1 MKEITITT
9 ELRNFPKLL
18 FLLLFSVLVFN
29 ANADVSYSIP
39 LEGKEFQLGNMLE
52 WGTYIEND
60 SRLFVIEKSSD
71 GITYDHIGEVHA
83 AGDSDSELK
92 YRFIDVNARE
102 SILYYR
108 LRLVDID
115 GAESTSDPVSIE
127 KKLQNQ
133 FIIVAM
139 STVET
144 NDVFDVSLDSF
155 IEEEL
160 TYTLKDY
167 KGNIIIQEKL
177 LLINGLNEI
186 MVNIENEKEGFY
198 KLSLEL
204 NEEVETLIIRKVEGD
219 KSKKRNVASST
230 PEEIGG

>member
-1 MKEITITT
+1 MKELKITT
-9 ELRNFPKLL
+9 RFKQLPRL
-18 FLLLFSVLVFN
+18 FILLLITTLVSEVT
-29 ANADVSYSIP
+29 ADVSYSIP

-52 WGTYIEND
+52 WGTYVEND
-60 SRLFVIEKSSD
+60 SRLFIIEKSSD

-102 SILYYR
+102 TKLYYR
-108 LRLVDID
+108 LRLVEVD
-115 GAESTSDPVSIE
+115 GGERTSDPISVE

-139 STVET
+139 SKVET
-144 NDVFDVSLDSF
+144 GDVFDVSLDSF
-155 IEEEL
+155 VEEEL
-160 TYTLKDY
+160 TYTLRDY

-177 LLINGLNEI
+177 MLINGLNEVL
-186 MVNIENEKEGFY
+186 VNIEHEKEGLY

-204 NEEVETLIIRKVEGD
+204 NEEIETLIIRKVETD
-219 KSKKRNVASST
+219 KSKKRNVASNT
-230 PEEIGG
+230 QDGIGG